1 MKLKALTLNNLKK
14 EEIIN
19 TKINI
24 RNKKH
29 KNTFRLFS
37 NNEHNAHNIHNHKK
51 NENNKNI
58 FKNYTLLKSLSIK
71 TNTELITPKND
82 CHIYTLVPNIKTF
95 KTNYSYNKRPKKII
109 KLLNTFN
116 DEKFFCTSK
125 DKKKF
130 SFPKENI
137 IIKKSR
143 INHDINYFNFKHAF
157 ADYSKEYEKNSY
169 KIQKMIKQD
178 NFINKIKKDLLRMK
192 YSNQIKLIEDLK

>member
-19 TKINI
+19 TKINF

-37 NNEHNAHNIHNHKK
+37 YHNEHNEHNHKK

-58 FKNYTLLKSLSIK
+58 FKNYALLKSLSIN
-71 TNTELITPKND
+71 TNNELISPKNNY
-82 CHIYTLVPNIKTF
+82 HIYTLVPNIKTF
-95 KTNYSYNKRPKKII
+95 KPNYSYKKRPTKFIR
-109 KLLNTFN
+109 LLNTFN

-125 DKKKF
+125 KKKKF

-137 IIKKSR
+137 IIKNSR
-143 INHDINYFNFKHAF
+143 INHDINYFNFKHMF
-157 ADYSKEYEKNSY
+157 TDYTKEYEKNSY
-169 KIQKMIKQD
+169 KIKNLVKQD
-178 NFINKIKKDLLRMK
+178 VFINRIKKDLLRMK
-192 YSNQIKLIEDLK
+192 FSNQIKLIEDFK